1 MSVTHIQLGKFLQPA
16 KTIKAGD
23 NDYPLLSMTMKGG
36 LVDPT
41 TKFKKRVASDDT
53 STYKVVK
60 RGQLVVG
67 FPIDE
72 GVLSFQ
78 QIFDAAIV
86 SPAYGV
92 WDIAQPEKVD
102 SNYLEKFL
110 KSPQAIT
117 YYLGKLR
124 STTARRR
131 SLDRSSFLELPIPL
145 PPLEEQKR
153 IAGILDQAD
162 ALRRLRTRAL
172 DKLNTLGQAIFH
184 EMFGDPASNPMNWDV
199 TPLSALGRLDR
210 GVSKHRP
217 RNEPALLG
225 GEHPLIQ
232 TGDVSRAGDYILSF
246 SSTYSDLGLA
256 QSRMWAKGTLCITIA
271 ANIAD
276 TAILN
281 FDACFPDSVVGFDS
295 GHEATNFF
303 VHRWFATVKNRLENI
318 APAVAQKNINLG
330 ILRTLPV
337 INPPRDLLEHYFEK
351 EQAIVAATN
360 NASTSI
366 NRQEALF
373 ASLQHRAFR
382 GEL

>member
-1 MSVTHIQLGKFLQPA
+1 MSVTHIPLGEFLKPA

-53 STYKVVK
+53 SAYKVVK

-92 WDIAQPEKVD
+92 WDIVQPEKVD
-102 SNYLEKFL
+102 SSYLEKFL

-131 SLDRSSFLELPIPL
+131 SLDRSSFLELSVPI

-172 DKLNTLGQAIFH
+172 DTLNTLGQGIFH
-184 EMFGDPASNPMNWDV
+184 EMFGVPDTNPKEFKACKLNEIIKIIGGSQPAKKHFLYEDGPDRVPFIQTRDFRTDSYKTYVPKELAKRPFAVDDVIIGRYGPPVFQIFRGLSGTYNVALMKAESRGTVTKDFIFYLLREPRLHSYVVSNSER
-199 TPLSALGRLDR
+199 TGGQS
-210 GVSKHRP
+210 GV
-217 RNEPALLG
+217 NLALLNDYPVF
-225 GEHPLIQ
+225 EPPMPLQ
-232 TGDVSRAGDYILSF
+232 VEFTERLEKLEAMKAS
-246 SSTYSDLGLA
+246 A
-256 QSRMWAKGTLCITIA
+256 QA
-271 ANIAD
+271 
-276 TAILN
+276 
-281 FDACFPDSVVGFDS
+281 SVVS
-295 GHEATNFF
+295 AN
-303 VHRWFATVKNRLENI
+303 
-318 APAVAQKNINLG
+318 
-330 ILRTLPV
+330 TL
-337 INPPRDLLEHYFEK
+337 FT
-351 EQAIVAATN
+351 A
-360 NASTSI
+360 
-366 NRQEALF
+366 
-373 ASLQHRAFR
+373 LQHRAFR